1 MPSGTEQTH
10 RVGVKQRDGCRHSAC
25 HRFHASGRRHGA
37 ATFGLPKLHVLH
49 TAATHWHTPPSHTTA
64 PTQPQMGRMDAPG
77 GDHAKVVVLGKL
89 LGAGDGAGVG
99 HRGLCGVL
107 HQLSAL
113 GGGCGAV
120 EAAGKGARVS
130 VGGQMGRQAGKVQ
143 QRGIGRQGGQERR
156 STQASWRLRECG
168 RLRSS
173 FVTWCPSATQP
184 QSSLLHSH
192 NPAPSSWRLGSWAPS
207 CLTL

>member
-1 MPSGTEQTH
+1 
-10 RVGVKQRDGCRHSAC
+10 
-25 HRFHASGRRHGA
+25 
-37 ATFGLPKLHVLH
+37 
-49 TAATHWHTPPSHTTA
+49 
-64 PTQPQMGRMDAPG
+64 
-77 GDHAKVVVLGKL
+77 
-89 LGAGDGAGVG
+89 
-99 HRGLCGVL
+99 
-107 HQLSAL
+107 
-113 GGGCGAV
+113 
-120 EAAGKGARVS
+120 
-130 VGGQMGRQAGKVQ
+130 MGRQAGKVQ